1 MYSTSACWL
10 NARGKNCQKIGIVS
24 WSFQLQQKGR
34 TVFGKGILA
43 LRYGLSQPEASEK
56 NCRWVSSLR
65 IDDTILQLDQYL
77 SDVYHE
83 AEKENLRLVV
93 SNPKEYGDYHL
104 IPRNDSKKWGLS
116 CYNVLDN
123 L

>member
-10 NARGKNCQKIGIVS
+10 NARGKNGQKIGIVS
-24 WSFQLQQKGR
+24 WSFQLRQKGR

-43 LRYGLSQPEASEK
+43 LRYGLSQPVASEK
-56 NCRWVSSLR
+56 KCRWVSSLR

-93 SNPKEYGDYHL
+93 STPKEYGDYHL
-104 IPRNDSKKWGLS
+104 VPSYTKK
-116 CYNVLDN
+116 
-123 L
+123 